1 MIREF
6 VFETKAA
13 LLAQLE
19 QDLLTQVNQ
28 VLADEGRASL
38 LLSGGSTP
46 GPVYEA
52 LGQSLDTRVQ
62 IALVDDRWVD
72 VEHKGSNEALLKR
85 CFPKHTI
92 TGMKTNAAKP
102 QAAELEVNR
111 RYAALAQPF
120 AVTVLGMG
128 PDGHT
133 ASLFP
138 NAHGLDSALADGAP
152 LCAAITAHPSA
163 VTGELVDRMTLTLKG
178 ILTSRKL
185 VLLITGQD
193 KWDVYQKAKTAEEIK
208 QTPVSAILQQ
218 QAVDLDVYWVA

>member
-13 LLAQLE
+13 LLTQLE
-19 QDLLTQVNQ
+19 QDLLAQVNQ
-28 VLADEGRASL
+28 VLASEGAASL

-52 LGQSLDTRVQ
+52 LGKTLDPLVQ

-72 VEHKGSNEALLKR
+72 VDHKGSNEALLKR
-85 CFPKHTI
+85 CFPEHAI
-92 TGMKTNAAKP
+92 VGMKTPDATP
-102 QAAELEVNR
+102 QAAVAEVNR
-111 RYAALAQPF
+111 RYATLAQPF

-138 NAHGLDSALADGAP
+138 NAHGLDAALAADAS

-163 VTGELVDRMTLTLKG
+163 VTGELVDRMTLTLNG
-178 ILTSRKL
+178 ILNSRKL

-193 KWDVYQKAKTAEEIK
+193 KWDVYQKAKTADDVK
-208 QTPVSAILQQ
+208 LTPVSAVLQQ
-218 QAVDLDVYWVA
+218 KAVDLDVYWVA